1 MTQLEILNSLRNAL
15 HNVLSDLFTVAP
27 DDYFNSYNFINA
39 RNALRN
45 SVDSIKAFNAIKD
58 SAKPQTVNSK
68 LSNIGTRKN
77 AKPRLNYDAKGN
89 HIKAQD
95 LVAGRLR
102 RYMATN
108 TEPPIITM
116 ICRECNV
123 TNNGHINSYV
133 CAQPDL
139 VLFLGKFPSY
149 NWMRLHK
156 NRYEDSLNGIKT
168 ANIEMTTLA
177 GVK

>member
-15 HNVLSDLFTVAP
+15 HNVLKDLFIVAP
-27 DDYFNSYNFINA
+27 DDYLNSDNFINA

-45 SVDSIKAFNAIKD
+45 SMDSIKAFNAIKD

-68 LSNIGTRKN
+68 LSKIGTREN
-77 AKPRLNYDAKGN
+77 AK
-89 HIKAQD
+89 D

-102 RYMATN
+102 MYMATN
-108 TEPPIITM
+108 TEPPMISM

-123 TNNGHINSYV
+123 TSNGHINTFV
-133 CAQPDL
+133 CAQVDL
-139 VLFLGKFPSY
+139 VLWLGNFPSY
-149 NWMRLHK
+149 DWMKSNKNTITNRL
-156 NRYEDSLNGIKT
+156 NEVYT
-168 ANIEMTTLA
+168 EMTTLA

>member
-15 HNVLSDLFTVAP
+15 HNVLSDLFIVAP
-27 DDYFNSYNFINA
+27 DDYLNSDNFINA

-45 SVDSIKAFNAIKD
+45 SVDSIKAFNQIKD

-68 LSNIGTRKN
+68 LAKIGTRKN
-77 AKPRLNYDAKGN
+77 AKPRYNYDAEGN

-108 TEPPIITM
+108 TEPPIISM

-123 TNNGHINSYV
+123 TNNGHINSFI
-133 CAQPDL
+133 CNQSDL

-156 NRYEDSLNGIKT
+156 NTVTNRLNGVYT
-168 ANIEMTTLA
+168 EMTTLA

>member
-15 HNVLSDLFTVAP
+15 HNVLSDLFIVAP
-27 DDYFNSYNFINA
+27 DDYLNSDNFINA

-45 SVDSIKAFNAIKD
+45 SVDSIKAFNQIKD
-58 SAKPQTVNSK
+58 SAKPQTVNNK
-68 LSNIGTRKN
+68 LSKIGKRTN
-77 AKPRLNYDAKGN
+77 AKPRYNHDAEGS
-89 HIKAQD
+89 HIKPQD

-108 TEPPIITM
+108 TEPPIISK
-116 ICRECNV
+116 ICRECDV
-123 TNNGHINSYV
+123 TNNGHINSFI
-133 CAQPDL
+133 CAQDDL

-149 NWMRLHK
+149 NWMRSHK
-156 NRYEDSLNGIKT
+156 NTITNRLNEVYT
-168 ANIEMTTLA
+168 EMQTLSG